1 MLASMAATTAAADE
15 GLRLPSPWAAV
26 GRDTEAGRALFALY
40 NGFGQARNQ
49 GNKYSS
55 QNRLK
60 IMHQLAMNGPQLPL
74 LPKPPPP
81 KKPVVKVPQFHR
93 KQHNFEDICPVEFM
107 RGRRKASQIL
117 EQLREDSYV
126 VEVPPVP
133 QRPLLDEREKSRL
146 QEVFEWSNRDLGPEP
161 LQEEEPWQVIEPEK
175 GSIQEQEMLL
185 DTIAQEVEE
194 RKTFIKEM
202 EQYGKG
208 DKYRLQI
215 HKEIEDRIKQMSM
228 LHQSI
233 TMEEKKILE
242 KQAKAAAAAVIKDQP
257 EITPDLVAQ
266 PPAKESPHD
275 QEQNST
281 STQFHNHKSEHGL
294 KMVSTAGIQSPMQ
307 ETKVDH
313 IDKLVITNS
322 NQEDNYHKDT
332 NIYELGGLSEKPP
345 HRLSKPSHYKI
356 PLSVTSHAS
365 CVSSASSIMTH
376 ASQKSMK
383 ELPPSENCSPLR
395 VQTISAKQQG
405 VPLSPIS
412 NLYSLS
418 PTSNQHFLSASPLFP
433 NTPEHHKSYI
443 M

>member
-1 MLASMAATTAAADE
+1 
-15 GLRLPSPWAAV
+15 
-26 GRDTEAGRALFALY
+26 
-40 NGFGQARNQ
+40 
-49 GNKYSS
+49 
-55 QNRLK
+55 
-60 IMHQLAMNGPQLPL
+60 
-74 LPKPPPP
+74 
-81 KKPVVKVPQFHR
+81 
-93 KQHNFEDICPVEFM
+93 
-107 RGRRKASQIL
+107 
-117 EQLREDSYV
+117 

-215 HKEIEDRIKQMSM
+215 HKEIEDRIKQMSI

-242 KQAKAAAAAVIKDQP
+242 KQAKAAATAVVIKDQP

-281 STQFHNHKSEHGL
+281 STQFHNHKSEHGF
-294 KMVSTAGIQSPMQ
+294 KMVSTAGIQSPTQ

-313 IDKLVITNS
+313 TDKLVITDS
-322 NQEDNYHKDT
+322 NQEGNYHKAT
-332 NIYELGGLSEKPP
+332 NINELGGLSEKPP
-345 HRLSKPSHYKI
+345 HRLSRPSHYKI

-365 CVSSASSIMTH
+365 RVSSASSIMTH
-376 ASQKSMK
+376 VSQKSK
-383 ELPPSENCSPLR
+383 VCHYLQFQPYIPCLQL
-395 VQTISAKQQG
+395 QTNIFCLQ
-405 VPLSPIS
+405 VHYFPILQS
-412 NLYSLS
+412 ITS
-418 PTSNQHFLSASPLFP
+418 PT
-433 NTPEHHKSYI
+433 
-443 M
+443 

>member
-1 MLASMAATTAAADE
+1 
-15 GLRLPSPWAAV
+15 
-26 GRDTEAGRALFALY
+26 
-40 NGFGQARNQ
+40 
-49 GNKYSS
+49 
-55 QNRLK
+55 
-60 IMHQLAMNGPQLPL
+60 MHQLAMNGPQLPS

-133 QRPLLDEREKSRL
+133 QLPLLDEREKSRL

-161 LQEEEPWQVIEPEK
+161 LKEEESWQVIEPEK

-185 DTIAQEVEE
+185 ETIAQEVEE

-257 EITPDLVAQ
+257 EITTDLVAQ

-281 STQFHNHKSEHGL
+281 STQFHNYKSEHGL
-294 KMVSTAGIQSPMQ
+294 KMVSTTSIQSPM

-313 IDKLVITNS
+313 TDKLVNTDS
-322 NQEDNYHKDT
+322 NQEDNYHKAT
-332 NIYELGGLSEKPP
+332 NIYELEGLSEKPP

-365 CVSSASSIMTH
+365 RVSSASSIMTH
-376 ASQKSMK
+376 VSQKSMK

-395 VQTISAKQQG
+395 AQTISAKQQG

-412 NLYSLS
+412 NL
-418 PTSNQHFLSASPLFP
+418 HFLSPSPLFP